1 MSEGCRV
8 AVYGEEKWGVG
19 GLDFE
24 ICTSP
29 RAAGSPSADACA
41 RLHWEPSEEDG
52 DAPQCP
58 QCARVF
64 SLSAGRTPKVLPC
77 QHLCCLECVVNS
89 MHGFEAACAE
99 CGASHC
105 LLAVADDGSDFLVE
119 AASSCPHELAR
130 RLPTCLILEELL
142 SLLSPP
148 RLPAGQATLLHS
160 STTSSQ
166 DGAPEAGTA
175 GTACPRVA
183 APLSAEISPHSS
195 SQSAGARAPAA
206 GRNRLASDE
215 FVFDDSIA
223 EPAALSSRFCIR
235 MQKLP
240 ANRTAAPADSLPS
253 HTKKPASGESSSV
266 RAAAGKKAGTRCV
279 AAANTVSK
287 RASNTCRQRRLEKNQ
302 LRGIDRAQDDDNE
315 LLLDVPLSL
324 LPKLAAPDDL
334 MLDVSLSRLP
344 PRDALEESQLDLPLS
359 LLPPRSGTAH
369 APALPAKIKKRQL
382 VASNARSLS
391 PKNNLHAQQRER
403 LRAQHLGQ
411 HQLQPDE
418 SAASR
423 VQFKATTVSSAMKQ
437 PAAPA
442 APAPEL
448 LVSGTEVPRESKRER
463 KPVMRTKSSD
473 LRYVRRS
480 SIAHA
485 GTTSGICTS
494 QNIHTNTHTHSLTHT
509 LTHTHT
515 CVGVRV
521 EAPSVEGRGVE
532 GRGEMQPKSGKEILE
547 TGPCSSHGHKRSLNA
562 AAGGG
567 PAERWE
573 ENFKALVK
581 YKARFGHAC
590 PPQVGCEV
598 GWWATNQVCV
608 CVCAHQHAARTRA
621 RTPVSECS

>member
-1 MSEGCRV
+1 
-8 AVYGEEKWGVG
+8 
-19 GLDFE
+19 
-24 ICTSP
+24 
-29 RAAGSPSADACA
+29 
-41 RLHWEPSEEDG
+41 
-52 DAPQCP
+52 
-58 QCARVF
+58 
-64 SLSAGRTPKVLPC
+64 
-77 QHLCCLECVVNS
+77 
-89 MHGFEAACAE
+89 
-99 CGASHC
+99 
-105 LLAVADDGSDFLVE
+105 VE

-509 LTHTHT
+509 LTHTH
-515 CVGVRV
+515 VRWC
-521 EAPSVEGRGVE
+521 A
-532 GRGEMQPKSGKEILE
+532 
-547 TGPCSSHGHKRSLNA
+547 CRSTVS
-562 AAGGG
+562 GG
-567 PAERWE
+567 PGSGGPGRDAAEER
-573 ENFKALVK
+573 
-581 YKARFGHAC
+581 
-590 PPQVGCEV
+590 
-598 GWWATNQVCV
+598 
-608 CVCAHQHAARTRA
+608 
-621 RTPVSECS
+621 